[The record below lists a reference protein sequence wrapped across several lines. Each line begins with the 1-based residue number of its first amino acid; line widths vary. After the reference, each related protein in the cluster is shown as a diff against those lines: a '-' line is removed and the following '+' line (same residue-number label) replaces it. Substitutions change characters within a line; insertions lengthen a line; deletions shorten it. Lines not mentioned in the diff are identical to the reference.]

1 MSQGREA
8 KVYVNGSLVGTH
20 PDPEQL
26 ADQIRQARRRG
37 DVSEMVNVSVDHR
50 TDEVIVNADAGRARR
65 PLLVVEDGEPR
76 LGDEEI
82 AAVESGDLEFEDL
95 VELGYVEFIDAEE
108 EGDIHVGVD
117 EDELTED
124 HTHLEIDPQLIFGI
138 GAGMIPYP
146 EHNASPRITMGSGM
160 IKQSLGLPSA
170 NYRIRPDTRQH
181 LLHYPQLSLVKTQTT
196 EQIGYDDRPAAQNFV
211 VAVMSYEGF
220 NIEDALVMN

>member
-1 MSQGREA
+1 MSQGRDA

-26 ADQIRQARRRG
+26 AEQIRQARRRG
-37 DVSEMVNVSVDHR
+37 EVSEMVNVSVKGR

-65 PLLVVEDGEPR
+65 PLIVVEDGEPLLTER
-76 LGDEEI
+76 EIELLREDEI
-82 AAVESGDLEFEDL
+82 GFQDL
-95 VELGYVEFIDAEE
+95 VDRGYIEFIDAEE
-108 EGDIHVGVD
+108 EEDILVGVD
-117 EDELTED
+117 EEELTED
-124 HTHLEIDPQLIFGI
+124 HTHLEVDPQLMFGI

-170 NYRIRPDTRQH
+170 NYRVRPDTRQH

-196 EQIGYDDRPAAQNFV
+196 EQIGYDERPAAQNFV

-220 NIEDALVMN
+220 NIED